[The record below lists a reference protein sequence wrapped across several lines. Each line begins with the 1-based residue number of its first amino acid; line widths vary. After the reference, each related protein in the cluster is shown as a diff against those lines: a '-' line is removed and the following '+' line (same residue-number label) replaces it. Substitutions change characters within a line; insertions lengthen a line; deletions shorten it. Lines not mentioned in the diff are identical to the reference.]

1 MKALHY
7 VPVVFSYLLTLLVAI
22 MAASEFSEAISHMRA
37 DGSLWAGA
45 SRFAA
50 GLLSLGLAW
59 FLWIWAGRVRTNA
72 RLTLGLREKLH
83 AEQEQVS

>member
-22 MAASEFSEAISHMRA
+22 MACSEFAQAYARMQADPSAWPAMSRA
-37 DGSLWAGA
+37 V
-45 SRFAA
+45 A

-72 RLTLGLREKLH
+72 RINLQLKQGLEH
-83 AEQEQVS
+83 EQVS